1 MRTLLPLLL
10 GFLGLG
16 VAQAETQE
24 LRYTL
29 ASNGQEVGHRD
40 LKIRF
45 LPGEYGEKR
54 FIESWTEF
62 QLPIARR
69 SFHYKQRLSGL
80 SKGRPMGF
88 SASMSEDGHLREVQV
103 VHQPERWMV
112 THAEL
117 GRSWVLP
124 VDSENFDATSIT
136 LVDPGSLGFLNDRTS
151 LRVLSAETGQVVEG
165 RLVAKGTQAIQIA
178 GESVDA
184 QHYLWELE
192 SGSVA
197 LAYNESG
204 YLLRYTLEIAGQ
216 ELTATLD
223 TLPAERSYEEDM
235 PMMLFTEDI
244 QEEAL

>member
-16 VAQAETQE
+16 EAHAETQE

-62 QLPIARR
+62 KLPLARR
-69 SFHYKQRLSGL
+69 SFHYKQRLNGLAKSG
-80 SKGRPMGF
+80 PMGF
-88 SASMSEDGHLREVQV
+88 RASMSEDGHLREVQV
-103 VHQPERWMV
+103 VHQPEQWMV

-124 VDSENFDATSIT
+124 VDSEAFDATSIT
-136 LVDPGSLGFLNDRTS
+136 LVDPGSHGFLNDRLS
-151 LRVLSAETGQVVEG
+151 LRVLSAETGKVVEG
-165 RLVAKGTQAIQIA
+165 RLVHQGSQSVAIA
-178 GESVDA
+178 GQAVEA

-192 SGSVA
+192 SGSIH
-197 LAYNESG
+197 LAYDSAG
-204 YLLRYTLEIAGQ
+204 YLIRYTLQIAGQ

-223 TLPAERSYEEDM
+223 ALPAERSFEEDM

>member
-10 GFLGLG
+10 GLFGLG
-16 VAQAETQE
+16 SAQAETQE

-29 ASNGQEVGHRD
+29 ASEGQEVGHRD

-45 LPGEYGEKR
+45 IQSEYEEKR

-62 QLPIARR
+62 QLPVARR
-69 SFHYKQRLSGL
+69 TFHYKQRLSGL
-80 SKGRPMGF
+80 AKGRPMGF
-88 SASMSEDGHLREVQV
+88 SASMSEDGRLREVQV

-124 VDSENFDATSIT
+124 VDSDGFDATSIT
-136 LVDPGSLGFLNDRTS
+136 LVDPGSLGFLSDRST
-151 LRVLSAETGQVVEG
+151 LKVLSAETGRIVEG
-165 RLVAKGTQAIQIA
+165 RLVDQGTAPVQIA
-178 GESVDA
+178 SESVEA

-192 SGSVA
+192 GGSVS
-197 LAYNESG
+197 LAYDTKG
-204 YLLRYTLEIAGQ
+204 YLLRYTLQIAGQ

-223 TLPAERSYEEDM
+223 ALPQERSYEEDM

>member
-10 GFLGLG
+10 GFLGFG
-16 VAQAETQE
+16 TAQAETQE

-45 LPGEYGEKR
+45 IPSEYGEKR

-80 SKGRPMGF
+80 GKVRPMGF

-103 VHQPERWMV
+103 VNQPERWLV

-124 VDSENFDATSIT
+124 VDSEDFDVTSIT
-136 LVDPGSLGFLNDRTS
+136 LVDPGAHGFLTDRST

-165 RLVAKGTQAIQIA
+165 RLVNEGSKPIQIA
-178 GESVDA
+178 GQSVDA
-184 QHYLWELE
+184 QHYLWDLE
-192 SGSVA
+192 TGSVT
-197 LAYNESG
+197 LAYDSGG
-204 YLLRYTLEIAGQ
+204 YLLRYTLQIAGQ

-223 TLPAERSYEEDM
+223 TLPVERSYEEDM